1 MELDFSFYKISVES
15 KSAKITVKIKN

>member
-15 KSAKITVKIKN
+15 KSAKITVNIKN